1 MLLIAGQVQPLTEL
15 PPPPPQDRSLA
26 AGEYGIKNLYDV
38 SRRACVV
45 QRRAR

>member
-1 MLLIAGQVQPLTEL
+1 MLLVAGQVQSLTEL
-15 PPPPPQDRSLA
+15 PPPPQDRSLA